1 MHAASDPEQPNTDDS
16 AIEKEMEKTQ
26 LEKSKKA
33 IKKGVDKK
41 KKIQCNFER
50 GTLQLIFFK
59 IQLKKFS
66 IKKVKP
72 I

>member
-1 MHAASDPEQPNTDDS
+1 MHAASDPQPNTDDS

-41 KKIQCNFER
+41 KKIECNFKRE
-50 GTLQLIFFK
+50 TLQLKNK
-59 IQLKKFS
+59 IKSNWRNFA
-66 IKKVKP
+66 
-72 I
+72 